1 MNKNELVA
9 SVAEKT
15 ELSKQDAGAAVDAV
29 FDAIQMTMAKG
40 DDIRLVGFGTFSVS
54 HRAASKGRNPSTGAE
69 VDIPARNVPKFAA
82 GKGLKDAVNTK
93 KK

>member
-1 MNKNELVA
+1 MNKNELVSA
-9 SVAEKT
+9 VAEKS
-15 ELSKQDAGAAVDAV
+15 ELSKQQASSAVDAV
-29 FDAIQMTMAKG
+29 FEAIQGTMAKG

-82 GKGLKDAVNTK
+82 GKGLKDAVNNR
-93 KK
+93 